1 MQVTSAAL
9 CPPPAVPINC
19 KVEDAGETATYTCD
33 EGYTLFGP
41 STRSCNSA
49 GIWDGNLPFC
59 ATNIAYLRPANQS
72 STTRGAEPF
81 KANDGINSHLHEGNQ
96 CVVTQAET
104 SPWWKVDLLQEY
116 TVVVVVVTT
125 RACCDSPALMNLEI
139 RVGNSLDIQKNRLCA
154 WEPGKVEEG
163 SNVKFEC
170 ALPLKGRCVILQTA
184 GRESELS
191 LCEMEVYSTED
202 TPLHSTTISTTSTID
217 QALTTTGAH
226 YQNPSTGLPKFDR
239 PTHTHTH
246 IWERVRERAMFC
258 YS

>member
-1 MQVTSAAL
+1 M
-9 CPPPAVPINC
+9 
-19 KVEDAGETATYTCD
+19 EDAGETATYTCD

-49 GIWDGNLPFC
+49 GIWDGNLPIC

-96 CVVTQAET
+96 CAATQAET

-170 ALPLKGRCVILQTA
+170 ALPLKGRYVILQTA

-191 LCEMEVYSTED
+191 LCEVEVYSTEEFAKERCSATAD
-202 TPLHSTTISTTSTID
+202 IKTIGVFNKTCYQFNVDDGSSFDSAREKCKQADATITASARNTSHPSVSRSISPDLAHS
-217 QALTTTGAH
+217 LTAV
-226 YQNPSTGLPKFDR
+226 
-239 PTHTHTH
+239 THL
-246 IWERVRERAMFC
+246 
-258 YS
+258 